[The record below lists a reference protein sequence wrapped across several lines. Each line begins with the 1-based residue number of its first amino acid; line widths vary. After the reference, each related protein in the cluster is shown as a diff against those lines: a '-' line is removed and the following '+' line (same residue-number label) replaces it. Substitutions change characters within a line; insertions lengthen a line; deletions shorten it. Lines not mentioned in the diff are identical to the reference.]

1 MHLLLRD
8 SQIIGYVLPEKLQCV
23 QNKLEEEKSNLH
35 TKTINEINNV
45 KNIFIS
51 NLPENPLYLKSNEEI
66 NDLYKI
72 LRSLEDKESK
82 QKIAILIDEYKK
94 IVGLTS
100 NYESSNILNQRF
112 NYFLKVNGEIRKTKL
127 EYTVNLFYLFGNI
140 YRMYYTHN
148 QFDNSIREL
157 CGNKRST
164 YYNDNRVFFESII
177 KHFDINYGGV
187 NEYVK
192 NNFKYHLVKI
202 NETQLEDIKI

>member
-82 QKIAILIDEYKK
+82 QKQPTTIKK
-94 IVGLTS
+94 HNSLLS
-100 NYESSNILNQRF
+100 SSNKRYKNL
-112 NYFLKVNGEIRKTKL
+112 LKR
-127 EYTVNLFYLFGNI
+127 
-140 YRMYYTHN
+140 
-148 QFDNSIREL
+148 
-157 CGNKRST
+157 
-164 YYNDNRVFFESII
+164 
-177 KHFDINYGGV
+177 
-187 NEYVK
+187 
-192 NNFKYHLVKI
+192 
-202 NETQLEDIKI
+202 